1 MRIVSELLRARLH
14 QSSESMLPHFLNDAR
29 DTIPIEN
36 NGVAPE
42 WNCNPVSRDSIVFTD
57 NKIHN
62 VIAELLQRCSW
73 CLV

>member
-36 NGVAPE
+36 NGVALE
-42 WNCNPVSRDSIVFTD
+42 
-57 NKIHN
+57 
-62 VIAELLQRCSW
+62 
-73 CLV
+73 